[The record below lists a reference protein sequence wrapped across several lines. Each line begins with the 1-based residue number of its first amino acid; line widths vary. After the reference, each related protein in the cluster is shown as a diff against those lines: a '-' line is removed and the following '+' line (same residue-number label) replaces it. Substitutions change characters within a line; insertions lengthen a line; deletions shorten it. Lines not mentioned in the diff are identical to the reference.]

1 MRKLNLFIVLV
12 SLLVISAVIVSASM
26 LLPVNEKAKE
36 NAKAAENSPVIN
48 ETEAGELELAAA
60 TNGLER
66 IDFIHYKKSYAKPE
80 GAGSKTPSCYKF
92 LSGAKPRWKS
102 FPVNYVINPSN
113 PQSLS
118 EGFVTSTISTSAE
131 TWDTA
136 TSSELFNNT
145 YSINY
150 TASFGV
156 QNYQNALVFGNYPTS
171 GVIAVT
177 SIWWNPA
184 TKAIVEFDILFDT
197 DFAWGDADLD
207 STKMDLQ
214 NIATHEIGH
223 GVGLGDIYDT
233 VCGEVTMYGYS
244 TEGET
249 KKRSLETPDITG
261 LQKLYG

>member
-1 MRKLNLFIVLV
+1 MKIKF
-12 SLLVISAVIVSASM
+12 LLVLIGLLAISVVSASM

-36 NAKAAENSPVIN
+36 NAKAAENSLVIE
-48 ETEAGELELAAA
+48 ETNAGELELT

-66 IDFIHYKKSYAKPE
+66 IDFIHYKKGYAKPE
-80 GAGSKTPSCYKF
+80 GIGLKQPSCYKF
-92 LSGAKPRWKS
+92 LSGSKPRWKS

-118 EGFVTSTISTSAE
+118 ESFVTSAISTSAE
-131 TWDTA
+131 TWDA
-136 TSSELFNNT
+136 STSVELFNDV
-145 YSINY
+145 YSIDS
-150 TASFGV
+150 TAVFGV
-156 QNYQNALVFGNYPTS
+156 QNYQNALAFGNYPSS

-177 SIWWNPA
+177 SIWWNPT

-197 DFAWGDADLD
+197 DFAWGNADVD
-207 STKMDLQ
+207 SSKMDLQ
-214 NIATHEIGH
+214 NIAVHEIGH
-223 GVGLGDIYDT
+223 GVGLGDIYDS

-261 LQKLYG
+261 LQKLY